1 MLSKTDW
8 PKSRSYRT
16 GTDYEPIQF
25 YVDGLCQSKRFDLL
39 LGYFSS
45 SAINVL
51 SSGFAKFL
59 YSGGSIRLVT
69 NHILSKQDKEAIK
82 KSGELC
88 DKPNSLIDITD
99 IKYLK
104 QTLDEYGQHFFEC
117 LAWLIANKRIDLKII
132 KPNDGKG
139 IAHYKSGAFF
149 DGQNTAVFKASC
161 NFTAYGLLENA
172 EELECHLSWDV
183 GSQNRIEDQTEY
195 FENIFSGKATHV
207 DYLNVDDIQEAIKNE
222 FGDKTIDEL
231 LVQEKD
237 LLEKRSKSF
246 INPKL
251 KRRFEAIQEEIEEIA
266 DQPRFPYPDG
276 PRPYQIEAY
285 NNWVTNNHKGIFAMA
300 TGTGKTITALN
311 CLLEETLKN
320 NGIYHALILVPTITL
335 VEQWR
340 EEAKQFNFKEI
351 IEVSSKTKWENKL
364 ATTVSMARKIPISF
378 VVITT
383 YASFVR
389 ERFFKEASKFPLDTI
404 IIADEAHNIGALS
417 VAKKIKEITFQK
429 RIGLSATPKRIYDIT
444 GSEAMEN
451 FFNDSEPYTYT
462 FSMERAIAEG
472 ILCKYY
478 YHPHIVNL
486 TVDEMDEY
494 IRISKQ
500 LAKLFDPESG
510 EFRSADIAERLL
522 LKRKR
527 IIHKASNKLAVVSAI
542 LEIRYRE
549 EKTLA
554 YTFVYVPEGE
564 TEDVIELD
572 DCDNVAE
579 SIKIINQYTRAIGK
593 IDESVRVNQFT
604 SGMKN
609 RDEILEQFRE
619 GRIDVIASMKCL
631 DEGVDIPRA
640 EHAIFCSST
649 GNPRQFIQRRGRILR
664 THPDKNVAVIHDLVV
679 VPDLNSNTSS
689 DTYNLERNM
698 VQKELERVMH
708 FASLSMNPFETEE
721 AFTEV
726 CRHYNLNIYTIH
738 QNLILT

>member
-527 IIHKASNKLAVVSAI
+527 IIHKAANKLAVVSAI